1 MPSGATIAQA
11 YVQIVPSAEGIK
23 GKLQSI
29 MDGEG
34 ESAGR
39 SAGSKFAS
47 IFGTVAKAGLAAVG
61 AAAAGIAALTKT
73 AVASF
78 AEYEQ
83 LAGGAELMYGDAY
96 GYIAEQAANAYATV
110 QMSQNEYLQQVNGF
124 AVGLKTALDGNEQAA
139 AELANRI
146 VTAEA
151 DVVAATGNTQEA
163 VQNAFNGIMK
173 GNYTML
179 DNLQLGITPTKA
191 GMQEVINKVNEWNAA
206 NGRATSYQIDN
217 LADCQAALVD
227 YIDMQGLSGYAAN
240 EAAGTIQGSLAATK
254 AAWANLLTGMATDGA
269 DFDSLI
275 SGLVESATGLFNNL
289 IPRIQ
294 SILSG
299 FGQLITSLAPVISA
313 ALPQLIQQVLPGLL
327 QAGTDLLTGVLQGL
341 LVAAPQLATAAV
353 DVIGQ
358 LAGFLLENLPLII
371 QTGISVLVSLIQGLS
386 EALPQLIAY
395 LPEVI
400 VAVST
405 TILDNLPL
413 IIQAGIQL
421 LVSVLTG
428 VVQATPRLVGYIPTI
443 VSSLFRALVAG
454 VGQML
459 SAGAQLLSNV
469 VTGIRNGISSVV
481 SIGRNIVEG
490 IWNGISNGLSWIKSK
505 ITGWV
510 GDVMSF
516 LKNLFGISS
525 PSKVMRDQVGIF
537 LARGIGIGFEEGMED
552 VERSMKRSMPDLGAL
567 VGETTIPV
575 SYASDGFRPASALG
589 SGRNSAG
596 PTINYGGV
604 TIVISG
610 REKDAATLARELQIE
625 LQRRAPGWA

>member
-1 MPSGATIAQA
+1 MENGTDIAKA
-11 YVQIVPSAEGIK
+11 YVQIIPSADGIK

-29 MDGEG
+29 MDGEAG
-34 ESAGR
+34 SAGK
-39 SAGSKFAS
+39 SAGGKFAS
-47 IFGTVAKAGLAAVG
+47 VFGTVAKAGLAAVG
-61 AAAAGIAALTKT
+61 AAAAGIAALAKT
-73 AVASF
+73 AVSSY
-78 AEYEQ
+78 AEFEQ
-83 LAGGAELMYGDAY
+83 LQGGAELLFGDAY

-124 AVGLKTALDGNEQAA
+124 AVGLKTALGGNEQAA

-173 GNYTML
+173 GNFTML

-191 GMQEVINKVNEWNAA
+191 GFQEMIDKVNEWNAA
-206 NGRATSYQIDN
+206 NGRATNYQIDN

-227 YIDMQGLSGYAAN
+227 YIDMQGLAGYAAG
-240 EAAGTIQGSLAATK
+240 EAADTIQGSLAATK
-254 AAWANLLTGMATDGA
+254 AAWSNLLTGLATDGA
-269 DFDSLI
+269 DFDTLI
-275 SGLVESATGLFNNL
+275 SGLVTSASGLFENL
-289 IPRIQ
+289 MPRVQMAIA
-294 SILSG
+294 G
-299 FGQLITSLAPVISA
+299 FGQLISSLAPVISA
-313 ALPQLIQQVLPGLL
+313 ALPQLVQQVLPGLL

-443 VSSLFRALVAG
+443 ISSLVRALIAG

-469 VTGIRNGISSVV
+469 VSGIRNGISSVV

-490 IWNGISNGLSWIKSK
+490 IWNGISNGLGWIKSK

-510 GDVMSF
+510 GDVTSF
-516 LKNLFGISS
+516 LKNLFGIGS
-525 PSKVMRDQVGIF
+525 PSKLMRDEVGIF
-537 LARGIGIGFEEGMED
+537 LAQGVGVGFEAGMKD
-552 VERSMKRSMPDLGAL
+552 VTAMMQDAMPDLGEL
-567 VGETTIPV
+567 VGDTDIPLTV
-575 SYASDGFRPASALG
+575 SASGSRSGYAFG
-589 SGRNSAG
+589 SQGAA
-596 PTINYGGV
+596 PVVNYGGV
-604 TIVISG
+604 TITISG
-610 REKDAATLARELQIE
+610 RDKDAATLARELQIE
-625 LQRRAPGWA
+625 LQRRAPAWA

>member
-1 MPSGATIAQA
+1 MANGTDIAKA
-11 YVQIVPSAEGIK
+11 YVQIIPSADGIK

-29 MDGEG
+29 MDGEAAG
-34 ESAGR
+34 AGKSAG
-39 SAGSKFAS
+39 GKFAS
-47 IFGTVAKAGLAAVG
+47 VFGGVAKAGLAAVG
-61 AAAAGIAALTKT
+61 AAAAGIAALVST
-73 AVASF
+73 AVSSY
-78 AEYEQ
+78 AEFEQ
-83 LAGGAELMYGDAY
+83 LQGGAELLFGDAY

-110 QMSQNEYLQQVNGF
+110 QMSQSEYLQQVNGF
-124 AVGLKTALDGNEQAA
+124 AVGLKTALGGNEQMA

-173 GNYTML
+173 GNFTML

-191 GMQEVINKVNEWNAA
+191 GFQEMIDKVNEWNAA

-240 EAAGTIQGSLAATK
+240 EAAGTIQGSLASTK
-254 AAWANLLTGMATDGA
+254 AAWSNLLTGLATDGA
-269 DFDSLI
+269 DFDALI
-275 SGLVESATGLFNNL
+275 DGLVTSASGLLENL
-289 IPRIQ
+289 MPRVQMAIA
-294 SILSG
+294 G
-299 FGQLITSLAPVISA
+299 FGQLISGLAPVISA

-443 VSSLFRALVAG
+443 ISSLFRALVAG

-490 IWNGISNGLSWIKSK
+490 IWNGISNGLGWIKSK

-516 LKNLFGISS
+516 LKNLFGIGS
-525 PSKVMRDQVGIF
+525 PSKLMRDEVGIF
-537 LARGIGIGFEEGMED
+537 LAQGVGVGFEAGMKD
-552 VERSMKRSMPDLGAL
+552 VTEMMQDAMPDLGAL
-567 VGETTIPV
+567 VESTEIPLTASV
-575 SYASDGFRPASALG
+575 SGLRSGSAFG
-589 SGRNSAG
+589 GQSAG
-596 PTINYGGV
+596 TVINYGGV
-604 TIVISG
+604 SITISG
-610 REKDAATLARELQIE
+610 RDKDAATLARELQIE
-625 LQRRAPGWA
+625 LQRRAPAWA